1 MGLAFGLAIGV
12 GGTIGAGI
20 LRTPGDIAKL
30 LPDAVWMLGLW
41 VAGGVFCFICS
52 DVFAEMGTSVPRSGG
67 LYVFAQRGLG
77 DFAGFLLGYTD
88 SMSICAANAALGIVI
103 GEYLG
108 VLVPALA
115 GREVA
120 IAAATIVTLGAL
132 NWRGVRW
139 GSGIQQVTTV
149 IKTVA
154 FLALIA
160 ACFLVMPHGAGA
172 APAPPLFPTGFKL
185 ATALLL
191 AMQGVIFT
199 YDSYYY
205 VIYSSEELED
215 PARTIPRSIFGATAL
230 IAAIY
235 ILLNVA
241 FLRVLPIGAMAGD
254 KFVGGSAARAVFGPT
269 GDVVIRVIVILSVLG
284 TINAYMLASPRVLL
298 SMARDGLFTR
308 WATRVNRGGTPTT
321 SLVIGTLASVLFLL
335 SGTFERTLALGTF
348 FIVFNYAL
356 AFAAYFGLRKKEPE
370 LPRPYRAKGHPW
382 TGALALGGAVLFLGA
397 AVLSDTRNSLIAVAI
412 IALSWPV
419 FWLIRRPRAVTP

>member
-1 MGLAFGLAIGV
+1 
-12 GGTIGAGI
+12 
-20 LRTPGDIAKL
+20 
-30 LPDAVWMLGLW
+30 MLGLW
-41 VAGGVFCFICS
+41 VAGGIYCFICS

-103 GEYLG
+103 GEYSG
-108 VLVPALA
+108 VLIPALA
-115 GREVA
+115 GREVP
-120 IAAATIVTLGAL
+120 IAAATIITLGAL
-132 NWRGVRW
+132 NWRGIRW
-139 GSGIQQVTTV
+139 GSGIQQGTTL

-160 ACFLVMPHGAGA
+160 ACFLITPHVSAP
-172 APAPPLFPTGFKL
+172 APAPPPFPTGLKL

-191 AMQGVIFT
+191 AMQGVVFT

-215 PARTIPRSIFGATAL
+215 PGHTIPRSIFGAISM
-230 IAAIY
+230 IAVIY

-254 KFVGGSAARAVFGPT
+254 KFVGGSATRALFGPA

-298 SMARDGLFTR
+298 SMGRDGLFTG
-308 WATRVNRGGTPTT
+308 WATRVNRGGTPSVGLLLAT
-321 SLVIGTLASVLFLL
+321 VASVTFLL

-356 AFAAYFGLRKKEPE
+356 SFAAYFGLRKREPG
-370 LPRPYRAKGHPW
+370 LPRPYSAKGHPW
-382 TGALALGGAVLFLGA
+382 TGALALAGALLFLGA
-397 AVLSDTRNSLIAVAI
+397 AVFTDTRNSLIAIAI

-419 FWLIRRPRAVTP
+419 FLLVRRPRSATP